1 MIPDSVPDSKKGR
14 VCMQLTPDLAAI
26 ANLSSAV
33 FSVALSMFLLA
44 LWSRQ
49 KNHLYTDLPLLF
61 GIMFFAQALNS
72 IIRTLPTL
80 GIIEA
85 SLDLFRL
92 RSLVILAVVFPL
104 TLVALNI
111 WLPRIRN
118 RYSRV
123 LAVLA
128 LYWVAVTLL
137 APSEGLIMLLCIP
150 ILLVLDMTMVV
161 TFSITWKTG
170 RLKEVR
176 SSLMVLAFLLGFV
189 SQLFTSMV
197 VLDNVLLAMAT
208 GIMTLAVINPWFR
221 RRRPISTNPIEA
233 PASVAV

>member
-1 MIPDSVPDSKKGR
+1 
-14 VCMQLTPDLAAI
+14 LTPDLAAI

-111 WLPRIRN
+111 WLPRIRDK
-118 RYSRV
+118 YSRI

-128 LYWVAVTLL
+128 LYWVAVTLFG
-137 APSEGLIMLLCIP
+137 PSEGLIMLLCIP

-221 RRRPISTNPIEA
+221 RKHSTSANLVET
-233 PASVAV
+233 PASFAV

>member
-1 MIPDSVPDSKKGR
+1 
-14 VCMQLTPDLAAI
+14 MQLTPDLAAI

-111 WLPRIRN
+111 WLPRIRDK
-118 RYSRV
+118 YSRI

-128 LYWVAVTLL
+128 LYWVAVTLFG
-137 APSEGLIMLLCIP
+137 PSEGLIMLLCIP

-221 RRRPISTNPIEA
+221 RKHSTSANLVET
-233 PASVAV
+233 PASFAV